1 MSKYIGLL
9 VMAGLTIMGIKTLW
23 SSFETP
29 DFKEITLQEI
39 DSLGTAG
46 LDYVLLTG
54 GLSGGDYIYSTRED
68 GGQIHGIKYPLVN
81 MASMKSERDTSLFRT
96 KVIIE
101 DSKADSVSFGFPEI
115 KGKVKSGKLSSED
128 RNLMQ
133 ESYDL
138 EDDYI
143 VIKNGYT
150 PPSKTFGWLLT
161 LIPGFLLFVN
171 LRIFFSKPDPNY
183 SPEA

>member
-1 MSKYIGLL
+1 MGKYIGLL

-54 GLSGGDYIYSTRED
+54 GLSGGDYIYSETEK
-68 GGQIHGIKYPLVN
+68 GNQMHGIKYPLVN
-81 MASMKSERDTSLFRT
+81 MAKMKSERDTSLFRT
-96 KVIIE
+96 RVIIE
-101 DSKADSVSFGFPEI
+101 DTKADSVSFGFPEI
-115 KGKVKSGKLSSED
+115 KGKVKSGKLSTED
-128 RNLMQ
+128 RNLIKQ
-133 ESYDL
+133 SYDL

-143 VIKNGYT
+143 VIENGYT
-150 PPSKTFGWLLT
+150 PPSKTFGLLLT
-161 LIPGFLLFVN
+161 LIPGFLLLTN
-171 LRIFFSKPDPNY
+171 LRIFFSRPDPNY
-183 SPEA
+183 TPPE